1 MEKGKLGL
9 RLSFYGVTAFI
20 LAFLGQTTL
29 LCLLAGV
36 ALIVEKN
43 EWASR
48 QVLQALCLC
57 LVASLISNVLGV
69 VDFIY
74 DIPVISTIWST
85 IIGIV
90 NSVVDVIV
98 LVFCIVGLARNVS
111 GKEADIPLASN
122 FANWAFGI
130 INQNQQFNQA
140 QNFNQSQQFNQAQNF
155 NQNQQFNQAQNFNQ
169 NQQPNQAQ
177 NFNQNQQPNAAAP
190 QNQPNQQ

>member
-9 RLSFYGVTAFI
+9 RLSFYGVAAFI

-36 ALIVEKN
+36 VLIVEKN
-43 EWASR
+43 EWAGR

-57 LVASLISNVLGV
+57 LVASLISNIFGV

-74 DIPVISTIWST
+74 DLPVISTVWST

-90 NSVVDVIV
+90 NSVVNVFV
-98 LVFCIVGLARNVS
+98 LIFCIVGLARNVS
-111 GKEADIPLASN
+111 GKEADIPFASN

-130 INQNQQFNQA
+130 INQNQQFNQ
-140 QNFNQSQQFNQAQNF
+140 NQPFNQAQNF

-169 NQQPNQAQ
+169 NQQFNQAQ
-177 NFNQNQQPNAAAP
+177 NFNPNQQPNTTAP
-190 QNQPNQQ
+190 QNEPNQQ